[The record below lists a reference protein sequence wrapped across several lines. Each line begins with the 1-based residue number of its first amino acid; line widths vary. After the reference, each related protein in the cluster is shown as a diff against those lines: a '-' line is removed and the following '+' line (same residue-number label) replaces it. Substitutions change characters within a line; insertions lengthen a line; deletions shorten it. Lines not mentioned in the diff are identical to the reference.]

1 MINSDE
7 LNKRGVSNAQDIKQ
21 QDKETKRETRLN
33 QITENS
39 PEILTNSIYTPAFLR
54 QQIGKLM
61 RVEFLVGT
69 NNMTDRIGFLED
81 VGASYILLR
90 SFEGD
95 SQIYADIY
103 AIKFITI
110 SATYTGMPPFQ
121 PMNNMNNMSNMGM
134 QNWNTNMNSSM
145 SNMNMQNTNPNMYR
159 NY

>member
-1 MINSDE
+1 MINSEE
-7 LNKRGVSNAQDIKQ
+7 LNNRKDLNNMQELRSTQENK
-21 QDKETKRETRLN
+21 KETRLN
-33 QITENS
+33 QINANS
-39 PEILTNSIYTPAFLR
+39 PEILTNPIYTPAFLR

-121 PMNNMNNMSNMGM
+121 PMNNMSNMNNMGM
-134 QNWNTNMNSSM
+134 QNWNTNMNSNM
-145 SNMNMQNTNPNMYR
+145 NNMNMQNTNPSMYR
-159 NY
+159 NF